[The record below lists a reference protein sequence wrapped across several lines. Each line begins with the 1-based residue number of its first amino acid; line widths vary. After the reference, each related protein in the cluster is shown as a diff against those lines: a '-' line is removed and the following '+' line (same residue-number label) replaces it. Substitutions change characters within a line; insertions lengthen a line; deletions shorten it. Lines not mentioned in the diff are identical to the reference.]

1 MHSCRIENSK
11 NNEGMHKFST
21 SPTLSLKLLRSQR
34 QQKHSTAGT
43 RAAYCNALAFGKN
56 SRPPRSRRSFRNR
69 SSGHRSFVVWSQFTH
84 AAPQVRF
91 RATFRRRCTLTPS
104 PKHRRVTSRLC
115 QPTLSHNQAA
125 RRFRSLQS
133 FPSRVSLAPVM
144 QRCTETL

>member
-1 MHSCRIENSK
+1 
-11 NNEGMHKFST
+11 MHKFST
-21 SPTLSLKLLRSQR
+21 SPILSLKLLRSQR

-91 RATFRRRCTLTPS
+91 RAAFRRRCTLTPS

-115 QPTLSHNQAA
+115 QPTLSLVAILSKQGIA
-125 RRFRSLQS
+125 RTGDAKVHGNPLRSVGAV
-133 FPSRVSLAPVM
+133 PPVCWWPHG
-144 QRCTETL
+144 RPV

>member
-1 MHSCRIENSK
+1 
-11 NNEGMHKFST
+11 MHKFST
-21 SPTLSLKLLRSQR
+21 SPILSLKLLRSQR

-91 RATFRRRCTLTPS
+91 RATFRRICTLTPS

-115 QPTLSHNQAA
+115 QPTLSLVAILSEQGIA
-125 RRFRSLQS
+125 RTGDAKVHGNPLRSVGAV
-133 FPSRVSLAPVM
+133 PPVCWWPHG
-144 QRCTETL
+144 RPV

>member
-1 MHSCRIENSK
+1 
-11 NNEGMHKFST
+11 MHKFST

-91 RATFRRRCTLTPS
+91 RAAFRRRCTLTPS

-115 QPTLSHNQAA
+115 QPTLSLVAILSEQGIA
-125 RRFRSLQS
+125 RTGDAKVHGNPLRSVGAV
-133 FPSRVSLAPVM
+133 PPVCWWPHG
-144 QRCTETL
+144 RPV

>member
-1 MHSCRIENSK
+1 
-11 NNEGMHKFST
+11 MHKFST

-91 RATFRRRCTLTPS
+91 RATFRRICTLTPS

-115 QPTLSHNQAA
+115 QPTLSLVAILSEQGIA
-125 RRFRSLQS
+125 RTGDAKVHGNPLRSVGAV
-133 FPSRVSLAPVM
+133 PPVCWWPHG
-144 QRCTETL
+144 RPV